1 MTAPAVLRLVV
12 SLSFLAAVATS
23 IPAAA
28 QTGAR
33 DEVTTTETIPHYRL
47 QVERNLVLVR
57 AVVRDRKGRT
67 VGHLHKEDFRI
78 YDNGKLQTITN
89 FSEETPSARPLT
101 GESRKKPPELE
112 ARPESELARSAP
124 RRYLG
129 LYVDDIHM
137 KFEEIAH
144 IRRAAEDYL
153 ASALT
158 PGDRVGIFTASGQG
172 DLKFTDDQDKLRQA
186 LQGVKPRP
194 MFPREIRP
202 CPEIFDY
209 QAYLIVHERNP
220 YAIEIATQEALQ
232 CHFQDD
238 PRFLNYARGE
248 VESDATRRL
257 EQYERETETS
267 LRGLEDVIRRMA
279 ILPGQR
285 SIVLISPG
293 FLTVS
298 LESRVNGLVDR
309 ALRDKIIINA
319 LDSRGLNAFVPFG
332 DANQEHVTVA
342 ARPDLVGRKTQ
353 FQLNAE
359 NLSTHVLR
367 NLAGDTGGVYFH
379 NNNDLEKG
387 FQRVGALPEVYYT
400 LAFSPEKLKFDGRFH
415 SLKVVLAHSPSLA
428 VEARRGYFAPKQAP
442 NAESQAKEEIRQALF
457 SQDNLSGIPVE
468 VHTQFF
474 KRSELDARLSV
485 LAHVDLRFLSF
496 RKADG
501 RNLNNLTLVTALF
514 DRDGNYLEGKEKRV
528 DFKLLDESLAKLTQS
543 GLTMRTSFT
552 VKPGTYLVREVVRS
566 SEGARI
572 SGLTRTVEIPN

>member
-23 IPAAA
+23 IPATA

-57 AVVRDRKGRT
+57 AVVRDAKGRT

-112 ARPESELARSAP
+112 VRPESELARSAP

-332 DANQEHVTVA
+332 AANQEHVTVA

-379 NNNDLEKG
+379 NNNDLDKG

-442 NAESQAKEEIRQALF
+442 NAESQAEEEIRQALF

-572 SGLTRTVEIPN
+572 SGLTRTVEIPD